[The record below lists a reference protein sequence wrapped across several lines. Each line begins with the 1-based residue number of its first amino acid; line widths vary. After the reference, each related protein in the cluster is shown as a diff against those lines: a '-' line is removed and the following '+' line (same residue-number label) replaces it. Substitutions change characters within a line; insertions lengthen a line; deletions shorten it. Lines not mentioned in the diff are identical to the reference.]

1 MEIFVLVT
9 VFVVFGLGSIAT
21 FFTDDESVRPEPP
34 TPNRTE
40 K

>member
-9 VFVVFGLGSIAT
+9 VFVVFGLGAIAP
-21 FFTDDESVRPEPP
+21 FFTDDESVRPAAPP
-34 TPNRTE
+34 PNRTE